1 MLARRA
7 SWSRN
12 SEVEVI
18 IDAHSHWPQ
27 GRHPRD
33 RLPTSIEDLDDVE
46 PGAVI
51 EALDELRIE
60 KVVTLA
66 QKMARIRDQWLGSN
80 ALAADL
86 QARFPDRFVAIAAC
100 EPVTRKGQFDAAG
113 FEEVRALVQS
123 RRVRGLLMTPP
134 YGHFALNDRR
144 AYPFFQMACE
154 HGVPIYVHQAAMF
167 GPTEN
172 APQFRARLSTVDQVV
187 VDFPDLRLN
196 IEHMAW
202 PWTEEL
208 LAIMAHAPNVYTD
221 LCMLIIRPRM
231 LHAHHSASHAGLEP
245 DHGEGVRLSRSCLLG
260 HRLRRHERRGVQS
273 ERRQGGELPAPR
285 AESDPRAVRLA
296 ATHGGRN
303 RRLAGRQHPSAPGLV
318 TRPRRGAVGRCAAP
332 HLRA

>member
-1 MLARRA
+1 M
-7 SWSRN
+7 
-12 SEVEVI
+12 I

-27 GRHPRD
+27 GRHPHD

-46 PGAVI
+46 PGALI

-66 QKMARIRDQWLGSN
+66 QQMARIRDQWLGSN

-86 QARFPDRFVAIAAC
+86 QARFPDRFVAVAAC
-100 EPVTRKGQFDAAG
+100 EPVTRKGQFDSGG
-113 FEEVRALVQS
+113 FEEVRDLVQS

-187 VDFPDLRLN
+187 VDFPDLKLN

-208 LAIMAHAPNVYTD
+208 LAIMAHAPNVHTD

-231 LHAHHSASHAGLEP
+231 LAWNLTMAKEYGFLDRVFWGTDFVGTSVEEYKASVAKEVNFL
-245 DHGEGVRLSRSCLLG
+245 
-260 HRLRRHERRGVQS
+260 RHELNPIL
-273 ERRQGGELPAPR
+273 ERCGWPQLTEDEIEGL
-285 AESDPRAVRLA
+285 
-296 ATHGGRN
+296 
-303 RRLAGRQHPSAPGLV
+303 LAGNI
-318 TRPRRGAVGRCAAP
+318 RRFLA
-332 HLRA
+332 L